1 MERFSRFVKGDVSK
15 CIAAEKVRG
24 KQYRGNDNCGK
35 EVKE

>member
-24 KQYRGNDNCGK
+24 KQYRGNCGK